1 MDTNKFEAK
10 QRSWLMWNESTADV
24 ELMTDKH
31 FTSNE
36 VFIFLSFYAF
46 NQMSIKKSQLRDNR
60 VIIRDIT
67 FEID

>member
-1 MDTNKFEAK
+1 
-10 QRSWLMWNESTADV
+10 MWNESTADV

-46 NQMSIKKSQLRDNR
+46 NQMSIKKSQLIDW